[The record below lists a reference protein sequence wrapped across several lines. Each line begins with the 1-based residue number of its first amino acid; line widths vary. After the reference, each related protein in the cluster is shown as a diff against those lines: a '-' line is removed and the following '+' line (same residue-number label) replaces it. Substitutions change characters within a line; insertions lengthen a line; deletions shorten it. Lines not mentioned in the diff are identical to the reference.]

1 MDYYYALLES
11 YDLLK
16 KRKFKMS
23 IVEQEDGKSQTASDI
38 QGKAPAEKGPI
49 DGYGDIQFSKSKDG
63 AVVAS
68 AGRLNATIIDATGQP
83 LEDSETAKKLW
94 QMILGGDEG
103 DGKGGRGEEEIDPV
117 EQNIDYLLSVLDW
130 ASQQPGSPFY
140 IDPTLGRGS
149 SGAAARNRVQLYIA
163 FLQGLK
169 EGRPV
174 ELSRSELIEEVP
186 NRITNDEFLDPQK
199 KANIVN
205 QLGRAITS
213 YTNFQQMSPE
223 ERANFPDEELKKFS
237 ELFKVDESGGVLVDG
252 IYVTYS
258 TDSTA
263 RAMHPIR
270 MMLDDIQEEIN
281 RRNKE
286 YEDLEEP
293 KPYIPNIEYIQ
304 PQTEG
309 GSLYAKRGVIAEHL
323 MAGAAAIQALNRA
336 TAAGDKAGAEKA
348 KKQLI
353 KILQD
358 ALANGSAEDILN
370 MFSKG
375 QKTLL
380 AELLPTSDDA
390 QDARTVDGIKRFLVK
405 ELNMDPEAVEDLVNA
420 CGEKLGL
427 GLAVMLV
434 VNKEFDEELHGDLE
448 IVEAKAVGQEDSQR
462 YGNKAD
468 VIVTYKCD
476 DASCENVYAHFEKIM
491 DEDCSAKVKEG
502 ISEGKGKG
510 KKKPRKP
517 LYSANM
523 VDDPEGLKE
532 KFPQVHPNSF
542 YHHSTNEFKPDSLE
556 GLPVGEKQQLKITG
570 RLTTDKVDVL
580 LVDNP
585 NSSNPNPHITLST
598 ADGVK
603 PFESNAEIQANLD
616 KIQPLD
622 DTVDTTV
629 GYNDGKDRTEP
640 PEGSPGANP
649 CGPGRGIRSIKP
661 NPDGTISIPI
671 ELKTINDSQSDV
683 AKGQSSHKRAS
694 STFSPAAPEEERGM
708 VKYVDD
714 TLDSAREGASQNAR
728 KIQKEMNDTRDRL
741 RQAENFRTAQ
751 GVIGGH
757 DVVDRWVEKTKDPN
771 KKKTARLAK
780 SAMTKLS
787 KGKPLGPEE
796 QEALDLVQAELD
808 QAVFG
813 DQLKKSRTGGKT
825 KNGYKVNQEMTDYV
839 AHRFLMMCG
848 TDGECLRVGRELG
861 DRRQT
866 CRSNNNDVADTSAK
880 LASGEYT
887 LYDSGSGRMRVL
899 DKDGNV
905 VETIVMTSTGLEVT
919 KRASKYDAIKKAVK
933 ETVDLLHQ
941 FLYQQQQLLSKLL
954 GERSDL
960 VG

>member
-1 MDYYYALLES
+1 MMDYYYALLES
-11 YDLLK
+11 YELLK

-23 IVEQEDGKSQTASDI
+23 IVEQEDGKSQAASDI

-68 AGRLNATIIDATGQP
+68 AGRMNATIIDATGQP

-94 QMILGGDEG
+94 QMILGGDQGAGEG
-103 DGKGGRGEEEIDPV
+103 EPGQQEIDPV
-117 EQNIDYLLSVLDW
+117 EQNLDYLLSVLDW

-140 IDPTLGRGS
+140 IDPKLGRGS
-149 SGAAARNRVQLYIA
+149 SGAAARNRAQLLIA
-163 FLQGLK
+163 FLKGLK

-174 ELSRSELIEEVP
+174 ELSRSELIGEIP

-199 KANIVN
+199 KATVVN

-213 YTNFQQMSPE
+213 YINFQQMSPE
-223 ERANFPDEELKKFS
+223 ERANFPDEELRKFA

-270 MMLDDIQEEIN
+270 VMLDDVQEEID

-323 MAGAAAIQALNRA
+323 MAGAAAIQALDKA

-348 KKQLI
+348 KKQII

-358 ALANGSAEDILN
+358 ALANGSAEDILK

-427 GLAVMLV
+427 GLAVLLV
-434 VNKEFDEELHGDLE
+434 VNKEFDKELHGDLE
-448 IVEAKAVGQEDSQR
+448 IVDAQAVGQDDSQF

-476 DASCENVYAHFEKIM
+476 DATCENVYKHFEDLM
-491 DEDCSAKVKEG
+491 GEDCSGKVKEE
-502 ISEGKGKG
+502 INEG
-510 KKKPRKP
+510 KPRKP

-523 VDDPEGLKE
+523 VDDPEKLKE
-532 KFPQVHPNSF
+532 KFPPVHPNSF

-603 PFESNAEIQANLD
+603 PFESNAEIEANLD

-622 DTVDTTV
+622 DTIDTTV

-649 CGPGRGIRSIKP
+649 CGPNKGIRSIKP
-661 NPDGTISIPI
+661 NPDGTISVPI
-671 ELKTINDSQSDV
+671 ELKTIDSRSSDV

-694 STFSPAAPEEERGM
+694 NTFSPAAPEQEREM
-708 VKYVDD
+708 LNFTDK
-714 TLDSAREGASQNAR
+714 TLDSARSGASQNAR

-757 DVVDRWVEKTKDPN
+757 EVVDRWVEKTKDPN

-825 KNGYKVNQEMTDYV
+825 KNGYKVNQEMTDYI

-848 TDGECLRVGRELG
+848 STTECLRVGRELG

-866 CRSNNNDVADTSAK
+866 CRSNNNDAADTAAK

-905 VETIVMTSTGLEVT
+905 VETIAMTSTGLEVT
-919 KRASKYDAIKKAVK
+919 KRASKYDPINTKKPQK
-933 ETVDLLHQ
+933 ESKDLLQQ
-941 FLYQQQQLLSKLL
+941 FLHQQYTLLSTLL
-954 GERSDL
+954 GRSDQ